1 MSYINGSVTGWQGIG
16 GGLLPNL
23 GNITGGGGLG
33 TSNVMD
39 NLAAGNQY
47 PTAPQTEGVW
57 YGTNTKAGTSST
69 GTSLGNNAGAPGAA
83 SVAIGGSS
91 TATEGALA
99 NATGGIAIG
108 GSNVAGSDGAVV
120 SEVRGIAIG
129 CGGFSIGA
137 AGALASGNN
146 SIAIG
151 SGGDSSPGAVASA
164 EKAIAIGGGSV
175 SNGISGTALGD
186 GVTNTVA
193 NQTTIGNLSTES
205 IRLLDPTTT
214 GNFAWNLKKVTL
226 AGATPTPTIAQL
238 LGGSITCS
246 NAGAYTLTMTN
257 VTGTLLDAAA
267 ALQPVYTGMSF
278 ECEIISSGAGGGCTL
293 GAAAGVTI
301 AGTNTG
307 IVGISLII
315 RYTRTGANAWEARI
329 LGTLGST
336 GVAAGNYGNA
346 TNVAA
351 FTVDSQGR
359 LSTAANT
366 PITAT
371 VSSVTLTNGLESS
384 PNPIVTTG
392 SIGWIGFLQ
401 QEVIVVYARATDSG
415 VFGAA
420 LNIIAQMFATFGAGT
435 WLALATTAAVTYS
448 ESAGTFTINNAGVYA
463 VTIQMTMVGNGDFAL
478 YQGGSIVPGT
488 TCGGAGFMDGATV
501 ILKLA
506 AADVL
511 SVRTLA
517 TGIQTIGGGSY
528 PSGCA
533 VRIYRLG

>member
-69 GTSLGNNAGAPGAA
+69 GTSLGNNARAPGTA

-129 CGGFSIGA
+129 CAGFSIGD

-164 EKAIAIGGGSV
+164 EKAISIGGGSV
-175 SNGISGTALGD
+175 SSGISGTALGD

-205 IRLLDPTTT
+205 MRLLDPTTL

-278 ECEIISSGAGGGCTL
+278 ECEVISSGAGGLMTL
-293 GAAAGVTI
+293 GVAAGV
-301 AGTNTG
+301 A
-307 IVGISLII
+307 IVGAVTGTLGVSVTL
-315 RYTRTGANAWEARI
+315 RYTRTGVNTWEARI
-329 LGTLGST
+329 LGTLGNTGVVAGSYST
-336 GVAAGNYGNA
+336 ANIVVDAQGRLTSAVSNGNQNDFYDVYVNTGPLATAAGAAMVFNGILTFVGSSVVWNNSAHAQPNRFVINATGLYLFIVNYAGVAAANQII
-346 TNVAA
+346 
-351 FTVDSQGR
+351 FQVDGSYVPPGCHFIG
-359 LSTAANT
+359 T
-366 PITAT
+366 PGL
-371 VSSVTLTNGLESS
+371 TLT
-384 PNPIVTTG
+384 G
-392 SIGWIGFLQ
+392 SKAMQL
-401 QEVIVVYARATDSG
+401 
-415 VFGAA
+415 
-420 LNIIAQMFATFGAGT
+420 
-435 WLALATTAAVTYS
+435 
-448 ESAGTFTINNAGVYA
+448 NAGQYVQLIANLAQNTDGTLFGTYYN
-463 VTIQMTMVGNGDFAL
+463 TMCIRL
-478 YQGGSIVPGT
+478 Y
-488 TCGGAGFMDGATV
+488 
-501 ILKLA
+501 
-506 AADVL
+506 
-511 SVRTLA
+511 
-517 TGIQTIGGGSY
+517 
-528 PSGCA
+528 
-533 VRIYRLG
+533 